1 MAEDNDRV
9 FSNVAHRVNAL
20 RTRFSAMFKGKP
32 VAVVWICGNAL
43 SKSPDFTFAPRASFT
58 RILLVFEGRPVSLEA
73 LNSWRIWAQSK
84 GAMELKVDFVDLG
97 VDDEAMCQLVEGH
110 CQAWMRP
117 LPQRETPRIVCG
129 EWVKMPVVKG
139 SRDDPALLTMLFGSM
154 GELLTRMDLIRK
166 RFERACPMDETSR
179 AKYLKEA
186 AAMLAKHDHQASEEP
201 PKFGHRGLIDC
212 LPKPLMIGE
221 TGVGK
226 TLFVRYL
233 AGTAKVTRIAIPE
246 WIGKEDML
254 EYDLFGYAAGAYT
267 GGRNEGSLGML
278 LENVGRVV
286 FLDEL
291 GEASDIIQAK
301 LLAYL
306 DDYCVRP
313 RGWNG
318 KPFFCPT
325 MVVGATNKDL
335 SRMKG
340 FRKDLLARF
349 TDVNRVPPLRERE
362 ESFPFILDCLLQRDS
377 INPGCEVKEIGD
389 EAYKAL
395 RKHRFPGNFRELETL
410 LRNICETVIKDGRN
424 YITRKDLPF

>member
-1 MAEDNDRV
+1 
-9 FSNVAHRVNAL
+9 
-20 RTRFSAMFKGKP
+20 
-32 VAVVWICGNAL
+32 
-43 SKSPDFTFAPRASFT
+43 
-58 RILLVFEGRPVSLEA
+58 VFEGRPVSLEA
-73 LNSWRIWAQSK
+73 LGRWRLWAQSK
-84 GAMELKVDFVDLG
+84 GAMELKMDFADRGLNDASIIERV
-97 VDDEAMCQLVEGH
+97 ANH
-110 CQAWMRP
+110 CRDWMLP
-117 LPQRETPRIVCG
+117 SPQRETPGVVRG
-129 EWVKMPVVKG
+129 DWVTMPTKRG
-139 SRDDPALLTMLFGSM
+139 RKDDPALLTMLFGSM

-166 RFERACPMDETSR
+166 RFEGSCRIEENSR
-179 AKYLKEA
+179 TKYLKKVA
-186 AAMLAKHDHQASEEP
+186 SLLAKRDLQASDEP
-201 PKFGHRGLIDC
+201 PELGDACFVDC
-212 LPKPLMIGE
+212 LPKPLLMGE

-267 GGRNEGSLGML
+267 DGRDEGSLGLL
-278 LENVGRVV
+278 LENVGHVI

-291 GEASDIIQAK
+291 GEASDTIQAK

-313 RGWNG
+313 RGWIG

-325 MVVGATNKDL
+325 MVVGATNRDL

-349 TDVNRVPPLRERE
+349 TDVNSVPPLRDRG

-377 INPGCEVKEIGD
+377 INPGGAVFEIGT
-389 EAYKAL
+389 EALKAL
-395 RKHRFPGNFRELETL
+395 RGHAFKGNFRELELL
-410 LRNICETVIKDGRN
+410 LRDACERVIREDRN
-424 YITRKDLPF
+424 YITIRDLQL